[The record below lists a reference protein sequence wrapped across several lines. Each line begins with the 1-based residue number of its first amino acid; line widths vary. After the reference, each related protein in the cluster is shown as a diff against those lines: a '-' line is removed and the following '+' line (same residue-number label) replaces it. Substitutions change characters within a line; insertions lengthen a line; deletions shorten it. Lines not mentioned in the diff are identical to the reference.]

1 MIRVALKGLAARPVR
16 TALTTLA
23 IVVGVAFV
31 CAAYTLTDTLSGAA
45 DSLTHAAYD
54 GTDAVVVA
62 QTAFR
67 GSQTSD
73 VRAQAPTIS
82 AGTLEQVRH
91 ADGVAL
97 AVGDITDT
105 AQIIGADGKPV
116 GSGPYF
122 GIGFDARTPGAERL
136 TPFRLHDGAWATG
149 PGQVVIDRAT
159 AESQHY
165 GVGDTSRVAARGAA
179 IEATVTG
186 VASFADVKS
195 LGKASAAIFDLEAA
209 RTLFAKDGYDRI
221 LVGAQPRHD
230 VRDSLGA
237 AVPSAEVRSAADD
250 DRFTFESLELV
261 VSIIRIVLLAFA
273 GVAVLVGAFT
283 IFNSL
288 SITVAQRTQEFGLL
302 RMVGA
307 TRRQVRFGVLL
318 EALLVGLLA
327 SAAGVGVGVGL
338 AAGLNEVLAALGLDL
353 PAEGLQLA
361 PRTIVVSLLVGTL
374 TTILAAAIPA
384 RRATRIA
391 PVAALRESAAPV
403 KVRLFARGVR
413 GVAGVV
419 GWGPARF
426 GGAAGRLAR
435 DNAMRNPGRTAVT
448 ASALMIGVA
457 LVTAVTIVAQGL
469 EDQGRGQLADTV
481 QAPTI
486 VTASD
491 GWSPIDPKV
500 EQAASAAAGVHRVS
514 SLRQDGA
521 LVFGK
526 QESINAVDPAS
537 IARLFDYDWKEG
549 GQEALSTLG
558 SDGAIVNDGFAKAH
572 GLGVGSTFAVTSMR
586 GKRLRLTVRGIERS
600 PAFDV
605 LGLGPITISHAAFDA
620 AFDQQRNR
628 LTLVDGPADAVAKAL
643 APFPNAKVQ
652 DKAAFIDGQTAWI
665 GAILAVLWVLLA
677 LAVIVSLFGIV
688 NTLVL
693 STFERTRELGTL
705 RTLGMHRRQV
715 RRMVRH
721 ESVIT
726 ALIGAVLG
734 IGAGLV
740 LAAGVVAWLGKYGLS
755 YAVPAPSLVAVALI
769 AALAGVIAA
778 ALPAR
783 RAARIDVLKALAYE

>member
-1 MIRVALKGLAARPVR
+1 MIRVALKGLAGRPMR

-23 IVVGVAFV
+23 IVIGVAFV
-31 CAAYTLTDTLSGAA
+31 TAAYTLTDTMSGAA

-54 GTDAVVVA
+54 GTDAVVVTK
-62 QTAFR
+62 TAFR
-67 GSQTSD
+67 GSQTAD
-73 VRAQAPTIS
+73 VRAQAPTIK
-82 AGTLEQVRH
+82 ADALARVRGAH
-91 ADGVAL
+91 GVAL

-105 AQIIGADGKPV
+105 AQVIGSDGKPV

-122 GIGFDARTPGAERL
+122 GVGFDAKTPGAERL
-136 TPFRLHDGAWATG
+136 TPFRLHQGEWATG

-159 AESQHY
+159 AESEHY
-165 GVGDTSRVAARGAA
+165 AVGDAIRVAARGDARKV
-179 IEATVTG
+179 TVTG
-186 VASFADVKS
+186 IASFANVKS
-195 LGKASAAIFDLEAA
+195 LGKASAAIFDLETA

-221 LVGAQPRHD
+221 LVGAQKRSNL
-230 VRDSLGA
+230 RASLTN
-237 AVPSAEVRSAADD
+237 AVPDAEIRGAADD
-250 DRFTFESLELV
+250 DRFAFDSLETFVDILRT
-261 VSIIRIVLLAFA
+261 ILLAFA

-288 SITVAQRTQEFGLL
+288 SITVAQRTKEFGLL

-307 TRRQVRFGVLL
+307 TRRQVRASVLL
-318 EALLVGLLA
+318 EALLIGLLA
-327 SAAGVGVGVGL
+327 SGAGVAVGVGL
-338 AAGLNEVLAALGLDL
+338 AVGLQSIFTALGMEL
-353 PAEGLQLA
+353 PAEGLTLA
-361 PRTIVVSLLVGTL
+361 TRTIVVSLLVGTL
-374 TTILAAAIPA
+374 ATVLAAAIPA

-391 PVAALRESAAPV
+391 PVAALRDSSTPV

-413 GVAGVV
+413 AVASVV
-419 GWGPARF
+419 GRPAARL

-481 QAPTI
+481 QAQTI
-486 VTASD
+486 ITASD
-491 GWSPIDPKV
+491 GWSPIDPAV
-500 EQAASAAAGVHRVS
+500 ERTIAGLGRVS
-514 SLRQDGA
+514 SMRQDGA
-521 LVFGK
+521 LAFGS
-526 QESINAVDPAS
+526 QEAVNGIDPADP
-537 IARLFDYDWKEG
+537 AFRFDVVDG
-549 GQEALSTLG
+549 TTDLGRHGAL
-558 SDGAIVNDGFAKAH
+558 VNDGFAADH
-572 GLGVGSTFAVTSMR
+572 GLGVGSTFTVTSIA
-586 GKRLRLTVRGIERS
+586 GKRLNLTVRGIEKS

-605 LGLGPITISHAAFDA
+605 LSLGPITVSPAAFDA
-620 AFDQQRNR
+620 TFEQRRNR
-628 LTLVDGPADAVAKAL
+628 MTFVDAPHDAVAGALGAFPSVKAEG
-643 APFPNAKVQ
+643 K
-652 DKAAFIDGQTAWI
+652 DAFIDGQTAWI

-705 RTLGMHRRQV
+705 RALGMNRRQV

-734 IGAGLV
+734 IGAGLM
-740 LAAGVVAWLGKYGLS
+740 LAAAVVAWLGQYGLS
-755 YAVPAPSLVAVALI
+755 YAVPVPSLLAVAII
-769 AALAGVIAA
+769 AALAGTLAA

-783 RAARIDVLKALAYE
+783 RAARIDVLKALAYQ

>member
-1 MIRVALKGLAARPVR
+1 MIKVVWKGLAARPVR

-31 CAAYTLTDTLSGAA
+31 CAAYTLTDTMSGAA
-45 DSLTHAAYD
+45 KTLTHAAYD
-54 GTDAVVVA
+54 GTDAVVVTK
-62 QTAFR
+62 TAFR

-82 AGTLEQVRH
+82 ADALEKVRE
-91 ADGVAL
+91 ADGVAV

-105 AQIIGADGKPV
+105 AQVIGTDGKPV
-116 GSGPYF
+116 GTGPYF
-122 GIGFDARTPGAERL
+122 GIGFDSEVPGAQRL
-136 TPFRLHDGAWATG
+136 TPFRLHLGTWASG

-159 AESQHY
+159 AESQHHRI
-165 GVGDTSRVAARGAA
+165 GDTIRVSARG
-179 IEATVTG
+179 EAVKAKITG
-186 VASFADVKS
+186 IATFADVKS
-195 LGKASAAIFDLEAA
+195 LGKASAAIFDLETA
-209 RTLFAKDGYDRI
+209 RGLFAKDGYDRI
-221 LVGAQPRHD
+221 LVRAHKRSDIRH
-230 VRDSLGA
+230 SIAA
-237 AVPSAEVRSAADD
+237 AVPNAEVRSAADD
-250 DRFTFESLELV
+250 DRFTFDSLELF
-261 VSIIRIVLLAFA
+261 VSIIRTVLLAFA

-288 SITVAQRTQEFGLL
+288 SITVAQRTKEFGLL

-307 TRRQVRFGVLL
+307 TRRQVRISVLL

-327 SAAGVGVGVGL
+327 SAAGIGVGVGL
-338 AAGLNEVLAALGLDL
+338 AAGLNEIFTALGMDL
-353 PAEGLQLA
+353 PAEGLELA
-361 PRTIVVSLLVGTL
+361 TRTIVVSLLVGTL
-374 TTILAAAIPA
+374 ATVLAAAIPA

-391 PVAALRESAAPV
+391 PVAALRENANPI
-403 KVRLFARGVR
+403 KVRLFARAVR
-413 GVAGVV
+413 GVASVV
-419 GWGPARF
+419 GRPAAWL

-435 DNAMRNPGRTAVT
+435 DNAMRNPGRTAAT

-469 EDQGRGQLADTV
+469 EDQGRGQLARQV
-481 QAPTI
+481 QAQTI
-486 VTASD
+486 VTAAD
-491 GWSPIDPKV
+491 GWSPIDPKI
-500 EQAASAAAGVHRVS
+500 EQAVSRIGTVS

-526 QESINAVDPAS
+526 QEGINAVDPAS
-537 IARLFDYDWKEG
+537 IARLFHYDYKEG
-549 GQEALSTLG
+549 DQEALATLG
-558 SDGAIVNDGFAKAH
+558 SDGAIVNDGYAKKH
-572 GLGVGSTFAVTSMR
+572 GLRVGSTFSVTSMK
-586 GKRLRLTVRGIERS
+586 GEQLKLVVRGIEDS

-605 LGLGPITISHAAFDA
+605 LSLGPITISHAAYDS

-628 LTLVDGPADAVAKAL
+628 LTFVDGPRDAVARAL
-643 APFPNAKVQ
+643 AAYPNAQVQ
-652 DKAAFIDGQTAWI
+652 DKDAFIDSQTSWI
-665 GAILAVLWVLLA
+665 GQILAVLWVLLA

-705 RTLGMHRRQV
+705 RALGMHRRQV

-734 IGAGLV
+734 IGAGLA

-755 YAVPAPSLVAVALI
+755 YAVPAPSLAAVAII

-783 RAARIDVLKALAYE
+783 RASRIDVLRALAYE

>member
-1 MIRVALKGLAARPVR
+1 M
-16 TALTTLA
+16 
-23 IVVGVAFV
+23 
-31 CAAYTLTDTLSGAA
+31 
-45 DSLTHAAYD
+45 
-54 GTDAVVVA
+54 
-62 QTAFR
+62 
-67 GSQTSD
+67 
-73 VRAQAPTIS
+73 
-82 AGTLEQVRH
+82 
-91 ADGVAL
+91 
-97 AVGDITDT
+97 
-105 AQIIGADGKPV
+105 
-116 GSGPYF
+116 
-122 GIGFDARTPGAERL
+122 
-136 TPFRLHDGAWATG
+136 
-149 PGQVVIDRAT
+149 
-159 AESQHY
+159 
-165 GVGDTSRVAARGAA
+165 
-179 IEATVTG
+179 
-186 VASFADVKS
+186 
-195 LGKASAAIFDLEAA
+195 
-209 RTLFAKDGYDRI
+209 
-221 LVGAQPRHD
+221 
-230 VRDSLGA
+230 
-237 AVPSAEVRSAADD
+237 
-250 DRFTFESLELV
+250 
-261 VSIIRIVLLAFA
+261 
-273 GVAVLVGAFT
+273 
-283 IFNSL
+283 
-288 SITVAQRTQEFGLL
+288 
-302 RMVGA
+302 
-307 TRRQVRFGVLL
+307 
-318 EALLVGLLA
+318 
-327 SAAGVGVGVGL
+327 
-338 AAGLNEVLAALGLDL
+338 
-353 PAEGLQLA
+353 
-361 PRTIVVSLLVGTL
+361 VSLLVGTL

-419 GWGPARF
+419 GWRPAARF

-521 LVFGK
+521 LVFGN

-558 SDGAIVNDGFAKAH
+558 SDGAVVDDGFARRMA
-572 GLGVGSTFAVTSMR
+572 LASARPFAVTSMR
-586 GKRLRLTVRGIERS
+586 GKRLQLTVRGIEQS

-605 LGLGPITISHAAFDA
+605 LSLGPITISHAAFDA

-652 DKAAFIDGQTAWI
+652 DKDAFIDGQTAWI

-705 RTLGMHRRQV
+705 RALGMHRRQV

-755 YAVPAPSLVAVALI
+755 SRSPPRAWSPWRSSPRWPA
-769 AALAGVIAA
+769 
-778 ALPAR
+778 
-783 RAARIDVLKALAYE
+783 